1 MNNTEKAHA
10 YTMALTMQA
19 LGHTT
24 PAQHTREIQA
34 LTPEEKPQA
43 VPCRGGCERRVWEW
57 HARFERDHT
66 TGTYNAYC
74 PEC

>member
-19 LGHTT
+19 LGHTET
-24 PAQHTREIQA
+24 PA
-34 LTPEEKPQA
+34 PESFECA
-43 VPCRGGCERRVWEW
+43 GGCERRVWEW
-57 HARFERDHT
+57 HAYF
-66 TGTYNAYC
+66 TYDDDKGAYVAFC